1 MRKRNL
7 SKTSTRQK
15 IQRESDPIPW
25 KYCLLTLVCGVVL
38 VGGFFLAA
46 RSHFVSIDL
55 SIKNS
60 DLKKQLQELEDEK
73 RRLLLLKEKT
83 MSLDE
88 IKKAA
93 RKIGFTETTANNI
106 ENFEAKEKKKEAS
119 ETKPEV
125 KTTDKNLKDDGQKKH
140 NPIVAENKETKSE
153 KLVKQT
159 VLQSETRERK
169 VSKTGK

>member
-1 MRKRNL
+1 MKKRNL
-7 SKTSTRQK
+7 SKNSTRQK
-15 IQRESDPIPW
+15 IKRESDPIPW
-25 KYCLLTLVCGVVL
+25 KFCLLTLVCGVAL

-46 RSHFVSIDL
+46 RSHFASIDL

-60 DLKKQLQELEDEK
+60 DLRKHLQELEDEK

-93 RKIGFTETTANNI
+93 KKIGLTEMTASNV
-106 ENFEAKEKKKEAS
+106 ENLQAKNEKDSTPEA
-119 ETKPEV
+119 KPEV
-125 KTTDKNLKDDGQKKH
+125 KSADKTASVENQKKT
-140 NPIVAENKETKSE
+140 NPAVAENKAAKNENEPKEVIKSFD
-153 KLVKQT
+153 V
-159 VLQSETRERK
+159 RERK

>member
-1 MRKRNL
+1 MKKRNP
-7 SKTSTRQK
+7 SKNSTRQK
-15 IQRESDPIPW
+15 IKRESDPIPW
-25 KYCLLTLVCGVVL
+25 KYCLLTLVCGVAL

-46 RSHFVSIDL
+46 RSHFASIDL

-60 DLKKQLQELEDEK
+60 DLKKHLQELEDEK
-73 RRLLLLKEKT
+73 RRLLLMKEKT

-93 RKIGFTETTANNI
+93 KKIGLTEMTASNVESFQAKNEKTLTTETKTEVKTADKKSDDQKKNNLTLA
-106 ENFEAKEKKKEAS
+106 ENR
-119 ETKPEV
+119 ETKP
-125 KTTDKNLKDDGQKKH
+125 
-140 NPIVAENKETKSE
+140 E

-159 VLQSETRERK
+159 VMQSETRERR